1 MTAQRWKDLMWSDD
15 LKLTEPELSEGW
27 HWCPEF
33 DGLLVG
39 PGMGELRHCTCRP
52 NTHPVYTTTPAEGE
66 WSGALFEQETDKPK

>member
-15 LKLTEPELSEGW
+15 LKLTEPELAEGW

-39 PGMGELRHCTCRP
+39 PGMGALRACPCHP
-52 NTHPVYTTTPAEGE
+52 KTHPVYATTPAVGE
-66 WSGALFEQETDKPK
+66 WHGPFFEQETEKPK